1 VTRSGSW
8 RALPLLLLS
17 SLCFAAPSEGEQ
29 EAARRAM
36 LDKAGISVVGI
47 RNEQGYGSGMVLDA
61 QGTILTNAHV
71 IVSPL
76 PFHVEARVQEADRIR
91 TVQYSKMV
99 LIGVHPSRDL
109 AIVRV
114 DPAEHPGK
122 LVPITISKDATAS
135 GNPVF
140 AIGYPSTLGGVTK
153 VCTSG
158 EVTGLDKFVDMP
170 GYFEFSAEVHT
181 GNSGGPIVDQH
192 GQALGVVTRGKTNGE
207 PTAWA
212 IPLHDFRP
220 DQFVPLERR
229 PKDPAKASRILR
241 YAEDMLKIA
250 KKGLKAGA
258 LISEELFQLALVED
272 ISNPDTYFKIGM
284 LQRADKAFSS
294 ATAYLMRSIQIQPW
308 NDAKDL
314 VYHELGACLVALNR
328 IPDAV
333 TVWNEAVAKY
343 PGEASRVWDALAVT
357 HYETARYLDA
367 ACASRASLRA
377 FGDRAG
383 KMNDIYD
390 KARAKLDRDSIS
402 KLTEFESLIDSRVLE
417 DRKMA
422 EKACAAGRRFMTPA
436 CEKLTVSYDG
446 IQKEAVGFN
455 FSSLGKGPNAPK
467 PIDIPDKDLV
477 PLFIRSRIAV
487 AGEHLQAG
495 KLKLAADV
503 LEDVIKTYPDHP
515 DTESARDLLNLINKK
530 K

>member
-1 VTRSGSW
+1 
-8 RALPLLLLS
+8 
-17 SLCFAAPSEGEQ
+17 
-29 EAARRAM
+29 M
-36 LDKAGISVVGI
+36 LEKAGVSVVGLK
-47 RNEQGYGSGMVLDA
+47 NSQGYGSGLILDE

-76 PFHVEARVQEADRIR
+76 PFRVEAVVRDKDRFR
-91 TVQYSKMV
+91 SVTFSRMV
-99 LIGVHPSRDL
+99 LIGVHPSQDL

-114 DPAEHPGK
+114 DPSEVPGK
-122 LVPITISKDATAS
+122 LVPIPIAKEKVAS
-135 GNPVF
+135 GNPIF
-140 AIGYPSTLGGVTK
+140 AIGYPSTYHGMTK
-153 VCTSG
+153 TCTSG
-158 EVTGLDKFVDMP
+158 DVTGVDKFVDMP

-181 GNSGGPIVDQH
+181 GNSGGPIVDKD
-192 GQALGVVTRGKTNGE
+192 GQAVGVVTRGKANGE

-220 DQFVPLERR
+220 DQFIPLERR

-241 YAEDMLKIA
+241 YAEEMLRIA
-250 KKGLKAGA
+250 KGGIKVGA

-284 LQRADKAFSS
+284 LQRHDKAYQS
-294 ATAYLMRSIQIQPW
+294 AAAYLMRSIQIQPW

-314 VYHELGACLVALNR
+314 VYHELGACMLAQRRVG
-328 IPDAV
+328 DAV
-333 TVWNEAVAKY
+333 TIWNEAVAKY
-343 PGEASRVWDALAVT
+343 PGEASRVWDALAVV
-357 HYETARYLDA
+357 HYETGRFLDA

-390 KARAKLDRDSIS
+390 KSRAKLDREAIS
-402 KLTEFESLIDSRVLE
+402 KLTEFEGLIDSQVPE
-417 DRKMA
+417 ARKEA
-422 EKACAAGRRFMTPA
+422 EKARLDGKRFMTPA
-436 CEKLTVSYDG
+436 CEALVASYDG
-446 IQKEAVGFN
+446 VQREAVGFN

-467 PIDIPDKDLV
+467 PIDIPDKDLI

-495 KLKLAADV
+495 KLKLAAEV
-503 LEDVIKTYPDHP
+503 LEDVIKEHPDHP